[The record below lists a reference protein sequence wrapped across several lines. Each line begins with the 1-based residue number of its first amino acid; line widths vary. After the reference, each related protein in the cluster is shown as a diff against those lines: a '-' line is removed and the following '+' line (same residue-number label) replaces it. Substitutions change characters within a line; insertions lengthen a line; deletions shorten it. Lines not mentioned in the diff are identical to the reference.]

1 MAKNSAGM
9 TISTTSMAIQN
20 GCGWPLSISETTRP
34 SPCGE
39 KPRRQQSDRDT
50 GDRNQTRHPN
60 PRSSVDGEEAS
71 EEPLLAVGAR
81 VDLAPAEDRLRTPDD
96 VVQPDSQTRHAGQN
110 GQILEYFVH
119 LYALPDA

>member
-20 GCGWPLSISETTRP
+20 GCGWPLRDDSSEP
-34 SPCGE
+34 AGE

-96 VVQPDSQTRHAGQN
+96 VVQPDGQTRHAGQN